1 MKNSK
6 KIKIF
11 IVEDSH
17 YIKDYLKKNLQDTFE
32 IVGEASDGVAA
43 LKSVFSA
50 KPDVVLLDLMM
61 PKMNGDVVAKA
72 IIATNP
78 IPIIILTSLTE
89 EEIKRSFGL
98 LENYVVDI
106 VKKPLDLND
115 EFIKI
120 LNRKIIGASNL
131 KLHSFGKPLL
141 QEVDEAESVNAIS
154 GFLLTIGVSTG
165 GPKTLRQ
172 IMPKLSSVKNLPIL
186 IIQHIEKGF
195 EKSYVDWL
203 RGFCLKEV
211 LLVDGKLKVDDK
223 IYVCPPDKNIELST
237 RNGSLIFVLKN
248 IENNQLYYPSIDN
261 ILDNFADKLKNKL
274 IHLQLTG
281 LGNDGQTGAKK
292 AKELGATI
300 ICENPENAIASS
312 MPESVRDFA
321 DYVVEIS
328 DISKKIIE
336 VVSRK

>member
-1 MKNSK
+1 MNNDK

-11 IVEDSH
+11 IVEDSA
-17 YIKDYLKKNLQDTFE
+17 YIRDYLKKNLEDSFE
-32 IVGEASDGVAA
+32 IVGEASDGVMA
-43 LKSVFSA
+43 LKNVFNA

-89 EEIKRSFGL
+89 EEIKKSFGL
-98 LENYVVDI
+98 LENYVIDI
-106 VKKPLDLND
+106 VNKPLDLND
-115 EFIKI
+115 EFIETVK
-120 LNRKIIGASNL
+120 RKIVGASNL
-131 KLHSFGKPLL
+131 KLYRFGKPLL
-141 QEVDEAESVNAIS
+141 QEVDEAENVNATN

-195 EKSYVDWL
+195 EDSYVEWL
-203 RGFCLKEV
+203 SGFCLKEV
-211 LLVDGKLKVDDK
+211 LLVDKKLKVDDK
-223 IYVCPPDKNIELST
+223 IYVCPPDKNIELSAKD
-237 RNGSLIFVLKN
+237 GDISFVPKS
-248 IENNQLYYPSIDN
+248 IEYSQLYYPCIDN
-261 ILDNFADKLKNKL
+261 ILSSFAQKLKGKL

-281 LGNDGQTGAKK
+281 LGNDGQLGAKR
-292 AKELGATI
+292 AKELGATV

-321 DYVVEIS
+321 DYVVDLS
-328 DISKKIIE
+328 DISKKIIK
-336 VVSRK
+336 VVSKK